1 MSSAS
6 MEGMI
11 GRESWNGRY
20 SFKRRGKLLATVD
33 NTLPIDPFVAWRM
46 TNEAK

>member
-1 MSSAS
+1 MGDTLLSDGENS
-6 MEGMI
+6 
-11 GRESWNGRY
+11 
-20 SFKRRGKLLATVD
+20 LATVD